1 MAEEGSLPIGG
12 STVAQLQSQEQAGLL
27 DAIDQLRRENIDA
40 DIELVLRR
48 TPADAVFASILPSQ
62 RKTAKQRSM
71 ISEFQF
77 WPKKLDR
84 NELTYLYSAASVH
97 LEDVDRGPGFRYDTL
112 RIEVSGP
119 TQPHLTLIDLPGLIM
134 TTTGRQ
140 SPGAVGAI
148 HNLTRSYLQKP
159 RTIVLAV
166 VSATS
171 DFQVQSIGD
180 LMRDPEVAQRMMGYL
195 GEIKCSMYQIT
206 SAASDG
212 IYDDPNISSFFG
224 KGDFNKLRNL
234 INMRS
239 DHLNRSIRNTGK
251 AFVVMRDVV
260 DFEHTADVAVF
271 KSAIPIFQPPYYSSR
286 PDEGPYSIT
295 VDSYCDSLSAAMARN
310 RGNNLPDLP
319 NYRDIQAVFLFSMS
333 RCRNEQIPPS
343 PDSSSNSGFQS
354 AKSNSDT
361 NTSLSSLGSGS
372 PEQHHNKATGPI
384 AYKPVSRKKKPSAST
399 FSDREQ
405 SLFLAYTL
413 QVVSQSETERLF
425 RKAIGHVNKLQST
438 SGYWYDTLRIEISG
452 PSQLPLTLVMGVAL
466 DLPALYRTKTNDRSS
481 EDVAAI
487 LKLAQGY
494 LYKPRT
500 ITLAVVNA
508 RWDSEHQLTRDIIN
522 SELGIHKRTLGVTT
536 GPEDILEKADDLRV
550 HLLARNDDPELK
562 HGLGWHVIKKP
573 QHGH

>member
-1 MAEEGSLPIGG
+1 
-12 STVAQLQSQEQAGLL
+12 
-27 DAIDQLRRENIDA
+27 
-40 DIELVLRR
+40 
-48 TPADAVFASILPSQ
+48 
-62 RKTAKQRSM
+62 M

-180 LMRDPEVAQRMMGYL
+180 LMRDPEVAQRMMGIIEFTYNQDLQLELETMKNKENLREKLCQRLFESIKRDLPHLINEMSDQLAMTRRSIEQL
-195 GEIKCSMYQIT
+195 GRIT

-319 NYRDIQAVFLFSMS
+319 NYRDIQAVFHPS
-333 RCRNEQIPPS
+333 RLV
-343 PDSSSNSGFQS
+343 
-354 AKSNSDT
+354 ADT
-361 NTSLSSLGSGS
+361 LYLRTS
-372 PEQHHNKATGPI
+372 
-384 AYKPVSRKKKPSAST
+384 R
-399 FSDREQ
+399 
-405 SLFLAYTL
+405 YTL